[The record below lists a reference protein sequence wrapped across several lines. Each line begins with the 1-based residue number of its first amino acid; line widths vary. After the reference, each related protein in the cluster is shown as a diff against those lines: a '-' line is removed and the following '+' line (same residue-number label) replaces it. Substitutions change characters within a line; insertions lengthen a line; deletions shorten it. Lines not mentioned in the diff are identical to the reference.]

1 MVAELHYLVQ
11 RQLKDVHDRLTLNGD
26 SGGIDENQVVDTAAV
41 AQGYLGSDPAADRTA
56 HDDNI
61 MQIKLLKER
70 HIALGQCAHAVQPI
84 GAGSATE
91 TAVDRDKY
99 CPTGQVWDRIAD
111 KYTVLVIVF
120 LQDRPRRF
128 SELQRMITG
137 ISQKVLTQ
145 TLRSLERDGLL
156 TRTVY
161 AEVPPRVEYALT
173 PLGETLIEPLAAL
186 REWAEANIE
195 AIVVA
200 QQDYDQG

>member
-1 MVAELHYLVQ
+1 METVIKIH
-11 RQLKDVHDRLTLNGD
+11 DV
-26 SGGIDENQVVDTAAV
+26 
-41 AQGYLGSDPAADRTA
+41 Y
-56 HDDNI
+56 
-61 MQIKLLKER
+61 
-70 HIALGQCAHAVQPI
+70 
-84 GAGSATE
+84 
-91 TAVDRDKY
+91 DKN
-99 CPTGQVWDRIAD
+99 CPTRQVLDRIAD

-173 PLGETLIEPLAAL
+173 PLGETLIEPLATL
-186 REWAEANIE
+186 RAWAEANIE

-200 QQDYDQG
+200 QQGYDQGDKSLNAQSTVQTRSAALSRGL

>member
-1 MVAELHYLVQ
+1 METIIKIH
-11 RQLKDVHDRLTLNGD
+11 DV
-26 SGGIDENQVVDTAAV
+26 
-41 AQGYLGSDPAADRTA
+41 Y
-56 HDDNI
+56 
-61 MQIKLLKER
+61 
-70 HIALGQCAHAVQPI
+70 
-84 GAGSATE
+84 
-91 TAVDRDKY
+91 DKN
-99 CPTGQVWDRIAD
+99 CPTRQVLDRIAD

-173 PLGETLIEPLAAL
+173 PLAETLIEPLAAL

-200 QQDYDQG
+200 QQDYDQGDKWLNAQSTVQTRSAASIRGL